1 MKKRL
6 GATRLT
12 WNREFQYPFESG
24 WSIFQKLKVLNDLG
38 DYELMQLIAREPL
51 RSRRNRL
58 GDCADSSWIDFQ
70 RFSELLEVPEQELRN
85 GFWDQLGIKAE
96 RPLGYDRRYCKICW
110 EAHCYHCVLF
120 DLVWLKKCP
129 WHAWPLGIFKRQEA
143 PIGSNPPPWGAPP
156 EVPFDE
162 LISLAL
168 MGKRD
173 RYRRIGYV
181 LEYLEWWRAVQNQV
195 PQADELLRGLV
206 STYHQGNRD
215 ETVLRWQAGF
225 AESRIPRRPG
235 SWVLEDV
242 EATPCRYVRVMDAG
256 RSPGC
261 MNDSSSVRDDTGRGY
276 RAIRRHVFR
285 RYVRRHR
292 ACLSRLAWLNRDDLL
307 SLTADGVCATCLAY
321 VVWRMATENLV
332 VMDGLFARRAGNFAL
347 HLSEPWPE
355 SPSDDPTRLRFTYMH
370 FFGIWA
376 AIVDGS
382 AVGGLQSSMQDTAM
396 APQVVYTRD
405 NARPL
410 DAPMRMLH
418 CIFPDGDA
426 LAVNAGRPCSQ
437 PWKLLPFERQ
447 CVVRSQAW
455 LQSLTPSPK
464 PSFQVYLET
473 DPNAME
479 TLKRLWV

>member
-1 MKKRL
+1 
-6 GATRLT
+6 
-12 WNREFQYPFESG
+12 
-24 WSIFQKLKVLNDLG
+24 
-38 DYELMQLIAREPL
+38 
-51 RSRRNRL
+51 
-58 GDCADSSWIDFQ
+58 
-70 RFSELLEVPEQELRN
+70 
-85 GFWDQLGIKAE
+85 
-96 RPLGYDRRYCKICW
+96 
-110 EAHCYHCVLF
+110 
-120 DLVWLKKCP
+120 
-129 WHAWPLGIFKRQEA
+129 
-143 PIGSNPPPWGAPP
+143 
-156 EVPFDE
+156 
-162 LISLAL
+162 
-168 MGKRD
+168 
-173 RYRRIGYV
+173 
-181 LEYLEWWRAVQNQV
+181 
-195 PQADELLRGLV
+195 
-206 STYHQGNRD
+206 
-215 ETVLRWQAGF
+215 
-225 AESRIPRRPG
+225 
-235 SWVLEDV
+235 
-242 EATPCRYVRVMDAG
+242 
-256 RSPGC
+256 